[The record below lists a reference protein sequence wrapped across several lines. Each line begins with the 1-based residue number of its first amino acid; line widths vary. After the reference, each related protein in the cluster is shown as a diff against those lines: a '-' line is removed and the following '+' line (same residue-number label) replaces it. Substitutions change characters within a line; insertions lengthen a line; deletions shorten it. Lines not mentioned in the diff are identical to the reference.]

1 MHIYLVDGNRGF
13 VSETN
18 ILLSTCIQSIAD
30 YCFVLCRNNPI
41 EKWESTFLQGKF

>member
-1 MHIYLVDGNRGF
+1 MHIYLLDENRGF
-13 VSETN
+13 VYETN
-18 ILLSTCIQSIAD
+18 ILLSIQSIVD